1 MTRKYRLKNDSIDLR
16 DIYYRS
22 TQYKSVTDLPEEVDL
37 RNKLSP
43 IVDQGELGSCTANA
57 IASGLGEFKLLQE
70 GKPLTRLS
78 RLFLYWQERYLE
90 GTVNE
95 DSGAYIR
102 DGMKV
107 LQTIGTCPES
117 EYPYDIKN
125 FTQTPTAKQVADAG
139 AFRMISEYHR
149 VYDLLSLK
157 SALTEG
163 FPVVIGI
170 LVYESFESEKVAQTG
185 IVPLP
190 IKSRE
195 QYLGGHA
202 VLAVGYNKI
211 GRTNY
216 IIIRNSW
223 GEEWGD
229 KGYCYIPESFFSR
242 GFVTDMWIGK

>member
-1 MTRKYRLKNDSIDLR
+1 M
-16 DIYYRS
+16 
-22 TQYKSVTDLPEEVDL
+22 
-37 RNKLSP
+37 
-43 IVDQGELGSCTANA
+43 
-57 IASGLGEFKLLQE
+57 LLQVDWE
-70 GKPLTRLS
+70 NLNCYRKEKPLTRLS

-117 EYPYDIKN
+117 EYPYDIKKI

-170 LVYESFESEKVAQTG
+170 FSLRKFLSQKKVAQTG

-190 IKSRE
+190 IKKQR
-195 QYLGGHA
+195 A
-202 VLAVGYNKI
+202 VFR
-211 GRTNY
+211 RT
-216 IIIRNSW
+216 
-223 GEEWGD
+223 
-229 KGYCYIPESFFSR
+229 CCFSCR
-242 GFVTDMWIGK
+242 I